1 MSSSRRILA
10 AVSVRM
16 SRFVSRWA
24 AMAPCAGT
32 KGRSS
37 VTASCALMN
46 RSGTICVTTSSDGRV
61 PATSRP
67 TTVFTDVWGAP
78 SRGMMR

>member
-1 MSSSRRILA
+1 MLA

-24 AMAPCAGT
+24 AMVPCAGT
-32 KGRSS
+32 KGRSR

-46 RSGTICVTTSSDGRV
+46 GSGTICVTTSSGGRV

-67 TTVFTDVWGAP
+67 TTVLTDVWGAP